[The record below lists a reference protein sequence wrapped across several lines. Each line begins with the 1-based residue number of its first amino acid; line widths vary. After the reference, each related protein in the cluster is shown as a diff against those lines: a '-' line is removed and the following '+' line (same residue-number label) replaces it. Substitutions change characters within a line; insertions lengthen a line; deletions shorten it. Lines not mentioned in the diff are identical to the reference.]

1 MTPRSMLP
9 PRLGLTLYRLTLYGL
24 LLGLREDAA
33 AATTTRE
40 HHPILRQSAG
50 LIGKKHGKLP
60 EILGYV

>member
-50 LIGKKHGKLP
+50 LIGKKHGELSK
-60 EILGYV
+60 ILGYV